1 MPLKVVPAGDE
12 RCDVHNH
19 RTPQRYVCEACLK
32 EFGIESPESEGT
44 TVHGPSRRTRRR
56 RALRRWRS
64 RIDRKV
70 LLGAGVGVVILVI
83 AVVAVGSLGG
93 DDSGDEAGV
102 PSEADVVS
110 ALDLL
115 PNPAGSGWITS
126 DGTCAIVSIDL
137 NELAP
142 LAQEGEELSIEASNE
157 DRTVVAVVIQND
169 FSITQAECVG
179 RVDTALK
186 AEF

>member
-70 LLGAGVGVVILVI
+70 LIGAGVGLILLI
-83 AVVAVGSLGG
+83 AVLASGILG
-93 DDSGDEAGV
+93 GDEAGV

>member
-19 RTPQRYVCEACLK
+19 RTPQRYVCETCLK
-32 EFGIESPESEGT
+32 EFGIESPESEAV
-44 TVHGPSRRTRRR
+44 TVHRPSRRVRRR

-70 LLGAGVGVVILVI
+70 LIGAAVGLILLI
-83 AVVAVGSLGG
+83 AVLASGILGG
-93 DDSGDEAGV
+93 DDGGDEAGV
-102 PSEADVVS
+102 PSEADVVNS
-110 ALDLL
+110 LDLL

-126 DGTCAIVSIDL
+126 DGLCAVVSIDRS
-137 NELAP
+137 ELGQP
-142 LAQEGEELSIEASNE
+142 AQEGEELSIEATNE
-157 DRTVVAVVIQND
+157 AGTVSAVVIQND
-169 FSITQAECVG
+169 FSITQAECVS